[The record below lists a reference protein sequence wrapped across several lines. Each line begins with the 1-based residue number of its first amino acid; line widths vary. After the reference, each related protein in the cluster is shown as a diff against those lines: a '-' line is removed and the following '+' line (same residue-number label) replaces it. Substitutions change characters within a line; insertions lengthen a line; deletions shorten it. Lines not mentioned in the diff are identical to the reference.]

1 MAQPLRNT
9 TLYLRG
15 IPTDLVR
22 ELKARAARQ
31 GLTLTALATTAL
43 ARALGAPPQDDLGPL
58 EADMAWYE
66 AHKRSLLRRYAG
78 EYLAVAD
85 RRVLDHDA
93 DFSALAARVFA
104 KVGVRPVFM
113 PQCVGPN
120 QIVHLRSPRRVPA

>member
-15 IPTDLVR
+15 IPPDLVR
-22 ELKARAARQ
+22 ELKARAAQQ

-43 ARALGAPPQDDLGPL
+43 ARALGAPPQDALGPL
-58 EADMAWYE
+58 EADMAWYD
-66 AHKRSLLRRYAG
+66 ARKRSLLPRYAG
-78 EYLAVAD
+78 EYLATAD

-104 KVGVRPVFM
+104 RVGVRPA
-113 PQCVGPN
+113 
-120 QIVHLRSPRRVPA
+120 L